1 MISVEQALE
10 MILARIDI
18 LEAEERPVLDCLGQ
32 VLAEDVFSTIN
43 IPPLDNS
50 AMDGY
55 AIRAEDSRGAS
66 PPSPRILRV
75 IDAVMAGSI
84 SGCEVAPGTAIR
96 IMTGAPVPTGADA
109 VVRFEDTDEAGRL
122 PPGETQRPVEIGI
135 RREVAAGADIRRAG
149 EDVSQ
154 GSQVLSRG
162 TVIRP
167 SEIGVL
173 ASLGRAMVKV
183 IRRPVVAVLATGD
196 ELVNA
201 GEPLPPGKIYNSN
214 TYSLAALVLRYGGVP
229 RVLGIA
235 SDREDALVSQ
245 LSHGRDADLLIT
257 SGGVSLGDYDVVKDV
272 LAREGEINFWTVR
285 IKPGKPL
292 AFGTIR
298 GMDKTGAAR
307 NIPLLGLPG
316 NPVSVMVTFE
326 LFARPAILK
335 MMGRRYLSKPV
346 IEAVLEDSIEN
357 TDGRRVFARAVV
369 EERNGQYFAR
379 TTGPQGSGILTSM
392 SLGNGLA
399 IVPEDEAGAG
409 PGDRVQVM
417 MLDWSQELWN

>member
-1 MISVEQALE
+1 

-32 VLAEDVFSTIN
+32 VLAEDVFSTID
-43 IPPLDNS
+43 IPPMDNS

-66 PPSPRILRV
+66 PRSPRILRV
-75 IDAVMAGSI
+75 IDTVMAGSI
-84 SGCEVAPGTAIR
+84 SSCEVAPGIAIR
-96 IMTGAPVPTGADA
+96 IMTGAPVPKGADA
-109 VVRFEDTDEAGRL
+109 VVRFEDTDEAGRQM
-122 PPGETQRPVEIGI
+122 PGETQRPVEIGI
-135 RREVAAGADIRRAG
+135 RQEVATGADIRRAG
-149 EDVSQ
+149 EDVRR
-154 GSQVLSRG
+154 GSQVLRRG
-162 TVIRP
+162 TVVRP

-173 ASLGRAMVKV
+173 ASLGRTVMKV
-183 IRRPVVAVLATGD
+183 IRRPVVAILATGD

-201 GEPLPPGKIYNSN
+201 GELLPPGKIYNSN
-214 TYSLAALVLRYGGVP
+214 TYSLAALVLRYGAVP
-229 RVLGIA
+229 KVLGIA
-235 SDREDALVSQ
+235 LDREDALVSQ
-245 LSHGRDADLLIT
+245 LSHGLDADLLIT

-272 LAREGEINFWTVR
+272 LAKEGEINFWTVR

-292 AFGTIR
+292 AFGTVR
-298 GMDKTGAAR
+298 GTDRTGAAR

-369 EERNGQYFAR
+369 EERDGQYFAR

-392 SLGNGLA
+392 SLGNGLV

-409 PGDRVQVM
+409 PGDRVRVM